1 MYNILSNRRRSYG
14 IKTFL
19 VNTMADIDAIPLS
32 LSTVAIGSIAIIAET
47 GDKYILNQFRQW
59 ELLSSPGESGGGDS
73 GEIVIYEGGDLMA
86 DTTEGDKDINYDGG
100 AL

>member
-1 MYNILSNRRRSYG
+1 MYNILANRKRNYG

-32 LSTVAIGSIAIIAET
+32 LSTIAVGSIAIIAET
-47 GDKYILNQFRQW
+47 GEKYILNQFRQW
-59 ELLSSPGESGGGDS
+59 ELLSSSGESGGGDS
-73 GEIVIYEGGDLMA
+73 GEIVIYEGGDLM
-86 DTTEGDKDINYDGG
+86 TGGSEGNEDINYDGG

>member
-1 MYNILSNRRRSYG
+1 MYNILANRKRSYG

-32 LSTVAIGSIAIIAET
+32 LSTIAVGSIAIIAET
-47 GDKYILNQFRQW
+47 GEKYILNQFRQW
-59 ELLSSPGESGGGDS
+59 ELLSSSGESSGGDS
-73 GEIVIYEGGDLMA
+73 GEIVIYEGGDLMT
-86 DTTEGDKDINYDGG
+86 DSNEGNEDINYDGG